1 MLFLYTFHNNT
12 LQNDLQLHLRYRN
25 SIRNKEAEIKYC
37 SCTKKVFTLPVS
49 VTSTYTEGEPTF
61 LRQKNQILQKIL
73 SGVEKAVNFKDF

>member
-1 MLFLYTFHNNT
+1 MHF
-12 LQNDLQLHLRYRN
+12 
-25 SIRNKEAEIKYC
+25 
-37 SCTKKVFTLPVS
+37 KKVFTLPVS